1 MNTKSKSMTAL
12 LNLVKAAVF
21 AALIAVMTA
30 YIKFNTG
37 INDGYL
43 HFGDSMI
50 YLAACIL
57 PLPYA
62 MAAAAIGGFCADI
75 LAGAAAW
82 APFTAII
89 KALSNL
95 RLPSCGGTFIFVP
108 HGINLRSVLDYSGS
122 RQCNNLLYCRSGA

>member
-1 MNTKSKSMTAL
+1 MVTTMNTKSKSKSMTAL

-62 MAAAAIGGFCADI
+62 MAVFVPIYLRVLPLG
-75 LAGAAAW
+75 
-82 APFTAII
+82 
-89 KALSNL
+89 L
-95 RLPSCGGTFIFVP
+95 RL
-108 HGINLRSVLDYSGS
+108 
-122 RQCNNLLYCRSGA
+122 RQ